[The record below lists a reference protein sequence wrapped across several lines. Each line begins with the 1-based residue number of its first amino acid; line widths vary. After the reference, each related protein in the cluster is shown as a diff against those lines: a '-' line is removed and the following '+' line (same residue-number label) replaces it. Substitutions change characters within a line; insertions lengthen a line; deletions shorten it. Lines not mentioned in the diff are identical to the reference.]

1 MYIKQGYKHYEKYD
15 IVRFL
20 NPQEISKV
28 ITKAMKEEDKEYSE
42 MYQYVLFNLSGQ
54 LAVIGDSINTGYTMI
69 GNNPNFYTHGFISE
83 YDDKWVFSSD
93 FFELAK

>member
-1 MYIKQGYKHYEKYD
+1 MYIEQDYKHYEKYD
-15 IVRFL
+15 VVRFL
-20 NPQEISKV
+20 NPQEMSKV
-28 ITKAMKEEDKEYSE
+28 IAKAIEEGEEYTE
-42 MYQYVLFNLSGQ
+42 IYQHVLFNLSGQ

-69 GNNPNFYTHGFISE
+69 GNNPSFYTHGFISE

>member
-15 IVRFL
+15 VVRFL
-20 NPQEISKV
+20 NSKEMSKV
-28 ITKAMKEEDKEYSE
+28 ITKAMKEDEGYTEL
-42 MYQYVLFNLSGQ
+42 YQHVLFNLSGQ

-69 GNNPNFYTHGFISE
+69 GNNPNFYVHGFISE

-93 FFELAK
+93 FFELAE

>member
-15 IVRFL
+15 VVRFL

-28 ITKAMKEEDKEYSE
+28 IMKEDNEYTE
-42 MYQYVLFNLSGQ
+42 MYQRVLFNLSGQ
-54 LAVIGDSINTGYTMI
+54 LAIIGDSINTGYTMI
-69 GNNPNFYTHGFISE
+69 GNNPSFYTHGFISD
-83 YDDKWVFSSD
+83 YDDKWVFSPD

>member
-15 IVRFL
+15 VVRFL
-20 NPQEISKV
+20 SPQEISKV
-28 ITKAMKEEDKEYSE
+28 IMKEDNEYTE
-42 MYQYVLFNLSGQ
+42 IYQHVLFNLSGQ
-54 LAVIGDSINTGYTMI
+54 LAIIDDSINTGYTMM

-93 FFELAK
+93 FFGLAK